1 MKMAASVIGIV
12 FLSGVAFAV
21 AIHGGWFKGTSS
33 SVDEN
38 ANKQASQVSASQVF
52 DKQSTSRLHAE
63 DTKVAAFAGCDFSIA
78 KFSASLGMRFETFAM
93 LYRDAM
99 TQDKLVDKAQ
109 RHFYPFFSLSICI
122 IIGCLICC
130 LAIIRMAI

>member
-1 MKMAASVIGIV
+1 MAASVIGIV

-33 SVDEN
+33 SMDEN